1 MRRREF
7 ITGTAATAA
16 MGFAQPIFAQTET
29 RLPVIKRIAMFHP
42 SEPPEGLSINGRRAY
57 KAFFGE
63 LDKLGYNEG
72 QNLILERYSAFG
84 HSNGYEDVARAIVA
98 GHPDLIISLGGPVT
112 RVLEPPTATIP
123 ILAITSDPVAAGMV
137 TNLAKPDRN
146 ITGATIDV
154 GLEIWGKRLELLRET
169 VGKLIKVRFLM
180 PPSLVAFWEMAGGPA
195 ATLEAARRDGIAFS
209 AALVPEPFDWQHFE
223 LMFNAMAAEKVDGLL
238 VGAVAE
244 FFTYRQLI
252 VDAAARHHLPAI
264 YFARE
269 WVDIGGLLS
278 YGYDTVAIMRRI
290 ADMADQI
297 LKGAKPGDI
306 PFYQPTK
313 LELVLNRTTAKSLGL
328 EFPPTLLAAAD
339 EVIE

>member
-7 ITGTAATAA
+7 IKGTAATVA

-42 SEPPEGLSINGRRAY
+42 SEPPEGLSINGRPAY

-63 LDKLGYNEG
+63 LNKLGYNEG
-72 QNLILERYSAFG
+72 QNLIVERYSAFG
-84 HSNGYEDVARAIVA
+84 HSEAYGDVARAIVA
-98 GHPDLIISLGGPVT
+98 SHPDLIISLGGAVT
-112 RVLEPPTATIP
+112 RVLKPLTATIP
-123 ILAITSDPVAAGMV
+123 ILAITSDPVAGGFL
-137 TNLAKPDRN
+137 TNLAKPDSN
-146 ITGATIDV
+146 ITGATTDV
-154 GLEIWGKRLELLRET
+154 GLEVWDKRLELLRET
-169 VGKLIKVRFLM
+169 VGKLTKLRFLM
-180 PPSLVAFWEMAGGPA
+180 PSSLVSFSEMAGGPA
-195 ATLEAARRDGIAFS
+195 ATMEAARRAGISFGT
-209 AALVPEPFDWQHFE
+209 ALVPEPLNRERFERAFD
-223 LMFNAMAAEKVDGLL
+223 AMAAEKVDGLM

-278 YGYDTVAIMRRI
+278 YGFDVADLLRRV
-290 ADMADQI
+290 ADMTDQI
-297 LKGAKPGDI
+297 LRGAKPGDV

-313 LELVLNRTTAKSLGL
+313 LELVLNRTTARSLGL
-328 EFPPTLLAAAD
+328 EFPPTLLTAAD

>member
-42 SEPPEGLSINGRRAY
+42 SEPPEGLSINGRPAY
-57 KAFFGE
+57 KAFFGG
-63 LDKLGYNEG
+63 LNRLGYNEG

-84 HSNGYEDVARAIVA
+84 HSEGYEDVARAIVA

-112 RVLEPPTATIP
+112 RVLKPLTATIP

-180 PPSLVAFWEMAGGPA
+180 PSSLAAFWEMAGGPA
-195 ATLEAARRDGIAFS
+195 ATLE
-209 AALVPEPFDWQHFE
+209 
-223 LMFNAMAAEKVDGLL
+223 
-238 VGAVAE
+238 
-244 FFTYRQLI
+244 
-252 VDAAARHHLPAI
+252 HLPI
-264 YFARE
+264 R
-269 WVDIGGLLS
+269 LS
-278 YGYDTVAIMRRI
+278 VA
-290 ADMADQI
+290 
-297 LKGAKPGDI
+297 
-306 PFYQPTK
+306 
-313 LELVLNRTTAKSLGL
+313 
-328 EFPPTLLAAAD
+328 
-339 EVIE
+339 

>member
-84 HSNGYEDVARAIVA
+84 HSKGYEDVARAIVA

-112 RVLEPPTATIP
+112 RVLKPLTATIP

-146 ITGATIDV
+146 ITGASIDV

-180 PPSLVAFWEMAGGPA
+180 PSSLAAFWEMAGGPA
-195 ATLEAARRDGIAFS
+195 ATLEAARQDGIAFG
-209 AALVPEPFDWQHFE
+209 AALVLEPFNWQNFE
-223 LMFNAMAAEKVDGLL
+223 RMFNAMAAEKVDGLM
-238 VGAVAE
+238 VGAAAE

-290 ADMADQI
+290 ADMTDQI

-313 LELVLNRTTAKSLGL
+313 LELVLNRTTARSLGL

>member
-16 MGFAQPIFAQTET
+16 MGFARPTFAQTET
-29 RLPVIKRIAMFHP
+29 RLPAIKRIAMVHP
-42 SEPPEGLSINGRRAY
+42 SEPPEGLSINGRPAY

-63 LDKLGYNEG
+63 LNKLGYNEG

-98 GHPDLIISLGGPVT
+98 GHPDLIVSLGGPVT
-112 RVLEPPTATIP
+112 RVLKPLTATIP
-123 ILAITSDPVAAGMV
+123 ILAITSDPVAGGMV

-146 ITGATIDV
+146 ITGATTDV

-169 VGKLIKVRFLM
+169 VGKLINVRFLM
-180 PPSLVAFWEMAGGPA
+180 PPSLIAFWEMAGGPA
-195 ATLEAARRDGIAFS
+195 RALEAARRDGIAFGT
-209 AALVPEPFDWQHFE
+209 ALVAEPFDWQDFE
-223 LMFNAMAAEKVDGLL
+223 RKFNAMAAEKVDGLM

-290 ADMADQI
+290 ADMTDQI

-313 LELVLNRTTAKSLGL
+313 LELVLNRTTARSLEL
-328 EFPPTLLAAAD
+328 EFPPSLLAAAD
-339 EVIE
+339 EIIG